1 MKCEVK
7 SAKCKYFLPIA
18 CLALLTGCATNK
30 MAKPVDPD
38 ISVIAAAANKAFT
51 HGQVE
56 QAARQY
62 VRALDRAR
70 AADSAGDICDQAYN
84 LAACLLILGQPAQA
98 QVLLREA
105 RTEAQRAGRRATDIS
120 LLEAK
125 AARLAGQRDE
135 ALRLTEALLT
145 LNPPLEPTVRIQAL
159 LIKALISCDAGQIP
173 TVEQKEIRLLALDVS
188 DPAIQAEVAQLLGCC
203 ALLDKEFTRAAAA
216 FDREAA
222 WLQKSGRFREMAQA
236 LARAGRS
243 YAQAE
248 QPLEAADRLYRSA
261 RSLFAQGDTVGAL
274 RQIEPA
280 LVAAKKC
287 GQEVLAT
294 RIVALFE
301 DIKKSAPAAKKE

>member
-1 MKCEVK
+1 MTCKVQSVKCN
-7 SAKCKYFLPIA
+7 CFLPIA
-18 CLALLTGCATNK
+18 CLALLTGCATIK

-38 ISVIAAAANKAFT
+38 IGVIAAAANKAFT

-62 VRALDRAR
+62 ARALDRAR

-105 RTEAQRAGRRATDIS
+105 RIEAQRVGRRAPDIS

-135 ALRLTEALLT
+135 ALRQVDALLT
-145 LNPPLEPTVRIQAL
+145 LTPPLEPAVRIQAL

-173 TVEQKEIRLLALDVS
+173 TVEQKEIRLLALEIS
-188 DPAIQAEVAQLLGCC
+188 DPAIQAEFAQLLGCC
-203 ALLDKEFTRAAAA
+203 ALLDKEFARAAAA
-216 FDREAA
+216 FDREAV

-236 LARAGRS
+236 LARAGAA

-248 QPLEAADRLYRSA
+248 QPAEVADRLARTA

-280 LVAAKKC
+280 LVAAKGAK
-287 GQEVLAT
+287 QDELAA

-301 DIKKSAPAAKKE
+301 EIKKTVPPAVH

>member
-1 MKCEVK
+1 MNHR
-7 SAKCKYFLPIA
+7 LPIA
-18 CLALLTGCATNK
+18 DCRLLIAFVSLIALFGCATTK
-30 MAKPVDPD
+30 TAKPVDPD
-38 ISVIAAAANKAFT
+38 IGVMAAAANKAFT

-62 VRALDRAR
+62 ARALERAR

-84 LAACLLILGQPAQA
+84 LAACLMILGQPAPA

-125 AARLAGQRDE
+125 TARLAGQRDE
-135 ALRLTEALLT
+135 ALRQTEALLT
-145 LNPPLEPTVRIQAL
+145 LQPPLEHAMRIQAL

-203 ALLDKEFTRAAAA
+203 ALLEKEFSHAAAA
-216 FDREAA
+216 FDREAT

-236 LARAGRS
+236 LARAGAA

-248 QPLEAADRLYRSA
+248 QSAEAADRLARAA
-261 RSLFAQGDTVGAL
+261 RSFFAQGDAVGAL

-280 LVAAKKC
+280 LVAAKRAK
-287 GQEVLAT
+287 QDELAT

-301 DIKKSAPAAKKE
+301 EIKKTIPPAAH